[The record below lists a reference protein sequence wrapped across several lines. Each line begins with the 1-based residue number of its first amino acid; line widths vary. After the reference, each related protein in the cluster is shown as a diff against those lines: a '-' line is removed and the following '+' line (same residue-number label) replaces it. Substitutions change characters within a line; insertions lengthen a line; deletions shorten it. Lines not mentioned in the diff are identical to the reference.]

1 MSRPDLKRI
10 LEDILEKAGGDW
22 TPEEIE
28 LGQRVARD
36 LVELEARALLG
47 EDVDAELAH
56 AKAAALNLA
65 AGRAVTG
72 AKAVSEAVWRYTSEL
87 LRWVLPVQRV

>member
-47 EDVDAELAH
+47 EDVAAELVH

-65 AGRAVTG
+65 AGRAVSG
-72 AKAVSEAVWRYTSEL
+72 AKAISEALWRYSGDL
-87 LRWVLPVQRV
+87 LRSVLPLPIT

>member
-1 MSRPDLKRI
+1 MRPDLRQI

-47 EDVDAELAH
+47 EDVDAELAER
-56 AKAAALNLA
+56 KAAALNLA
-65 AGRAVTG
+65 AGRAVSG
-72 AKAVSEAVWRYTSEL
+72 AKAIAEALWRYTSEA
-87 LRWVLPVQRV
+87 LRVVLPAPHI